1 MPFEK
6 VDKYDTDGI
15 ISAARPEELAPAY
28 VFMAS
33 SDSSL
38 VTGALYDMSGQL
50 SA

>member
-1 MPFEK
+1 MPIEK
-6 VDKYDTDGI
+6 VDKYDPDGI
-15 ISAARPEELAPAY
+15 ISATRPEELAPAY

-38 VTGALYDMSGQL
+38 VTSALYDMSGQL